1 MSGLLRTVSIVSV
14 GVAAVAG
21 AYGYH
26 EKTQVDA
33 AAAQASTMQGQ
44 LAECN
49 KAKDA
54 EHAAREKAVA
64 EAAATL
70 DASRTELEELRNEHA
85 EAEKRLEAF
94 KSLTDRF
101 RKMIDSGKLTVILRN
116 GRMVVKLRSDVLFD
130 SGSAE
135 LSKEG
140 KDALREVAGVLRQ
153 VPDRRF
159 MVAGHTDNM
168 PVMQPS
174 QFKNNLDLS
183 TSRALN
189 VAQYLTVAGV
199 PARRL
204 VAAGYAEHEPVR
216 PNTTPDNRHENR
228 RIEIVLLP
236 NVTELPNAGDGGA
249 GDGGGLDAG
258 PADAG
263 RANAK

>member
-1 MSGLLRTVSIVSV
+1 MSSLMRTVSAFSV
-14 GVAAVAG
+14 GVAAVGA

-33 AAAQASTMQGQ
+33 AQAQTATVQGQ
-44 LAECN
+44 IAECN

-54 EHAAREKAVA
+54 AQAAKEKAMA

-70 DASRTELEELRNEHA
+70 DASRTELDELRAEHA
-85 EAEKRLEAF
+85 QAEKQLEAF

-101 RKMIDSGKLTVILRN
+101 KKMIDSGKLTVILRN

-168 PVMQPS
+168 PVVQPS

-183 TSRALN
+183 TQRALV
-189 VAQYLTVAGV
+189 VAQHLTVAGV

-216 PNTTPDNRHENR
+216 PNTSNENRHENR

-236 NVTELPNAGDGGA
+236 NVTDLMAGDAGAGDGGA
-249 GDGGGLDAG
+249 SDAG
-258 PADAG
+258 HDASAADSG
-263 RANAK
+263 KK